1 MYDSSCENKD
11 VVLSKKK
18 NLKMCEYI
26 FTASDPEPLM
36 SFKFFISFAS
46 QMYQV
51 LDYASCFSA
60 LLGMIQ
66 TNFAFLQKSKKA
78 GSSPL

>member
-1 MYDSSCENKD
+1 
-11 VVLSKKK
+11 
-18 NLKMCEYI
+18 MCEYL
-26 FTASDPEPLM
+26 FSGSDPEPLM
-36 SFKFFISFAS
+36 FWLVFFFTSVAS

-60 LLGMIQ
+60 VLGMIQ
-66 TNFAFLQKSKKA
+66 TTFAFLQKSKKV